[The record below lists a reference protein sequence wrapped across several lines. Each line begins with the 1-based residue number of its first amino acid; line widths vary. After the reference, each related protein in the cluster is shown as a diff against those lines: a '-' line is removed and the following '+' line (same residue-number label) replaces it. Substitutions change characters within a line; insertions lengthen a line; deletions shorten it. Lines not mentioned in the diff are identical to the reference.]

1 MHPEAP
7 TSFRGIRV
15 DHLSKRFFASTW
27 AVNDLSLAVAAG
39 EMLVLLGASGCGKTT
54 TLRLI
59 AGLEAPTTG
68 EIEIDGRRVTRLP
81 PHRRGVSL
89 VFQEHPLYPHWSVA
103 EQLTF
108 GAAPSERDAAAERS
122 VAQAL
127 GIDDLMRR
135 LPRDLS
141 GGERQRVALAR
152 GLLRR
157 RAVTLLD
164 EPLSNVDPPLRAE
177 IRRQVCEQGRQNG
190 AATIYVTHDL
200 PEALAI
206 ADRVAIMRQGR
217 IEQLGTAASVLA
229 APTNRY
235 VAGFVGGEHCSF
247 VGGKVVVA
255 SGGEAEFWGGGWTL
269 PLGCSP
275 PTCVGRPMILGVRPG
290 AVQLANG
297 QMFGGTEAAV
307 RAVYTIAEG
316 MIAELAPS
324 ALSKA
329 ADVDLPTPLKA
340 FVPLG
345 RAVTPCERVVV
356 TLDAS
361 QFWWLDAET
370 GDRWKAPS

>member
-15 DHLSKRFFASTW
+15 DHLSKRFIASTW

-59 AGLEAPTTG
+59 AGLETPTAG
-68 EIEIDGRRVTRLP
+68 EIEIDDRQVTRLP

-89 VFQEHPLYPHWSVA
+89 VFQEHPLYPHLSVA
-103 EQLTF
+103 EQLSF
-108 GAAPSERDAAAERS
+108 GAAPSERDPAAEQS

-127 GIDDLMRR
+127 GIDDLIRR

-177 IRRQVCEQGRQNG
+177 IRRQVREQGRQNG
-190 AATIYVTHDL
+190 AATIYVTHDV

-206 ADRVAIMRQGR
+206 ADRLAIMRQGR
-217 IEQLGTAASVLA
+217 IEQIGTAASVLA
-229 APTNRY
+229 EPANRY

-247 VGGKVVVA
+247 VRGKAVVA
-255 SGGEAEFWGGGWTL
+255 AAGGAEFSGGGWTL
-269 PLGCSP
+269 PLVCSP
-275 PTCVGRPMILGVRPG
+275 PVCIGRSVILGVRPG
-290 AVQLANG
+290 AVQLADG
-297 QMFGGTEAAV
+297 QMSGGIEAEV
-307 RAVYTIAEG
+307 RAVYAIAEG
-316 MIAELAPS
+316 MIAELAPP
-324 ALSKA
+324 ALSA
-329 ADVDLPTPLKA
+329 PTDVDFSTRLKA

-345 RAVTPCERVVV
+345 RTVTPGERVVV

-361 QFWWLDAET
+361 QLWWLDAES
-370 GDRWKAPS
+370 GDRWTPTS

>member
-15 DHLSKRFFASTW
+15 DHLSKRFIASTW

-54 TLRLI
+54 TLRMI

-89 VFQEHPLYPHWSVA
+89 VFQEHPLYPHLSVA
-103 EQLTF
+103 EQFRF
-108 GAAPSERDAAAERS
+108 GIAPSERDAAAERS

-127 GIDDLMRR
+127 GIDGLVGRF
-135 LPRDLS
+135 PRDLS

-177 IRRQVCEQGRQNG
+177 IRRQVREQGRQNG
-190 AATIYVTHDL
+190 AATIYVTHDV

-206 ADRVAIMRQGR
+206 ADRIAILQQGR
-217 IEQLGTAASVLA
+217 IEQIGTAASVLA
-229 APTNRY
+229 EPANRY

-247 VGGKVVVA
+247 VRGKVVVA
-255 SGGEAEFWGGGWTL
+255 AGGAEFLGGGWTL
-269 PLGCSP
+269 PLVCP
-275 PTCVGRPMILGVRPG
+275 PLACIGRQMILGVRPG
-290 AVQLANG
+290 AVQLADG
-297 QMFGGTEAAV
+297 QMSGGIEAEV
-307 RAVYTIAEG
+307 RAVYTFAEG
-316 MIAELAPS
+316 MIAELAPP
-324 ALSKA
+324 ALA
-329 ADVDLPTPLKA
+329 MPADVEFSTRLKA
-340 FVPLG
+340 FVPL
-345 RAVTPCERVVV
+345 RRTVTPGERVVV

-361 QFWWLDAET
+361 QLWWLDAES
-370 GDRWKAPS
+370 GDRWKPTS